1 MKALWLAAAAMTL
14 AITVNQASALA
25 DGPRA
30 SSNHSVSQ
38 TADRR
43 VPGGQA
49 VIPHYEWQYHYAGH
63 HPHFE
68 GHWVL
73 VN

>member
-1 MKALWLAAAAMTL
+1 
-14 AITVNQASALA
+14 
-25 DGPRA
+25 
-30 SSNHSVSQ
+30 
-38 TADRR
+38 
-43 VPGGQA
+43 